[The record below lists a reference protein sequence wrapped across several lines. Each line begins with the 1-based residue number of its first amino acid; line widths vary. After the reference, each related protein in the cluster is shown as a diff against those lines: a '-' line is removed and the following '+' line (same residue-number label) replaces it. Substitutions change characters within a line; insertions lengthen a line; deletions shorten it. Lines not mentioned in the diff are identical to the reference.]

1 MIDADLQRLA
11 DRDQPALGALQSAIW
26 RRENE
31 FLASRKMARRLAGWQ
46 AGVLALGILGAVGL
60 GMAAAAPQ
68 SGPEIMASSDLSPDR
83 LILGDA
89 E

>member
-11 DRDQPALGALQSAIW
+11 DRDQPALEALQSEIW
-26 RRENE
+26 RRESE
-31 FLASRKMARRLAGWQ
+31 FLASRKMARQLAGWQ
-46 AGVLALGILGAVGL
+46 AGVLALAILGAGGL
-60 GMAAAAPQ
+60 GMAAAARQGSPDIIA
-68 SGPEIMASSDLSPDR
+68 PSDLSPDR